1 MASTQDTIQTHGQK
15 PLCPVCHRADQVKD
29 AQGAYEAGIERLAPP
44 KMPGKAVSMTGF
56 IGIGMIVVG
65 IGVFFIILLAAA
77 GDSIPRPL
85 QVVQVAITLVAI
97 VVALVLSFMAFQR
110 LGRSDAESTQRLPAW
125 DRAMENWRR
134 LYFCGRDS
142 VVFDA
147 QQGKVVS
154 DQALRSLLEVET
166 PPSAETVS
174 ASLPSHS

>member
-1 MASTQDTIQTHGQK
+1 MASNQNAIQAHGQK

-29 AQGAYEAGIERLAPP
+29 AQGAYEVGIERLAPP

-56 IGIGMIVVG
+56 IGIGIIVVG

-85 QVVQVAITLVAI
+85 QIVQVAITLIAI
-97 VVALVLSFMAFQR
+97 VAALVLSFMAFQR
-110 LGRSDAESTQRLPAW
+110 LGRSDADSTRRLPAW

-134 LYFCGRDS
+134 LYFCGRDN
-142 VVFDA
+142 VVFDP

-154 DQALRSLLEVET
+154 DQALHALMEMET
-166 PPSAETVS
+166 PQSADTVS
-174 ASLPSHS
+174 ATIPSHS